1 MKAMQAMLHLFAS
14 MPGMVFIAVCM
25 LLRSKPKYQLT
36 TCEIHNR
43 ILAIVALANA
53 LPVPQS
59 QLGILL
65 SNRVLDWLHK
75 EINAL
80 SVLDRLNGV
89 TTGTVPM
96 FHVSSI
102 ERRN

>member
-1 MKAMQAMLHLFAS
+1 MKAMLNLFGS

-43 ILAIVALANA
+43 IRAIEALVDA
-53 LPVPQS
+53 LPVPHT
-59 QLGILL
+59 QLEILL
-65 SNRVLDWLHK
+65 SNRVLTWLYR
-75 EINAL
+75 EINTL
-80 SVLDRLNGV
+80 SVLDRINLIA
-89 TTGTVPM
+89 TGTVPM
-96 FHVSSI
+96 FHVPSI

>member
-1 MKAMQAMLHLFAS
+1 MKAMLALFGS

-43 ILAIVALANA
+43 IRAIEALVDA

-59 QLGILL
+59 RFEMLL
-65 SNRVLDWLHK
+65 SNRVLTWLYK
-75 EINAL
+75 EINTL
-80 SVLDRLNGV
+80 SVLDRISLIA
-89 TTGTVPM
+89 TGTVPM
-96 FHVSSI
+96 FHVPNVTR
-102 ERRN
+102 EN